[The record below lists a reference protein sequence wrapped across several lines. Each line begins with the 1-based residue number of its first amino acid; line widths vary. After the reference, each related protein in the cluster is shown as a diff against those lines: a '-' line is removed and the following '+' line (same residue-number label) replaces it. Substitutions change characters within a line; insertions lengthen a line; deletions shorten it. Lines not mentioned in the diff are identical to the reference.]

1 MIYLDYTEATPVMY
15 EVLES
20 FNKVTKEF
28 IASSNAL
35 HLYGL
40 KSKSLLDNATKQI
53 CELLNIA
60 LDELNYT
67 SGSLE
72 ANNIAIKGIANKY
85 KNHGKHIL
93 VSRLEH
99 NSIYE
104 ILNSLKSHG
113 FEIEYLEHEQN
124 GLVSFD
130 DLKNKVRKDTILVI
144 VSALNEDL
152 GIRQPLKTIRQIIKK
167 ENSDT
172 ILHSDM
178 SQAIGKVNVNLHDA
192 DSAAISAHKLYAPQG
207 IGILYLNNNLKLES
221 LIDDPKE
228 LPLPLIVAM
237 SKALRIALADI
248 SRKEEHIKKLNNR
261 LTNEILKLN
270 NIVSNNT
277 LYSIPH
283 IINLSIK
290 DIKPEIIVKALSDKE
305 IYIGYKDDI
314 NDSIMALY
322 HDENRARSSIR
333 ISISHI
339 TTIDE
344 IDRFI
349 NNFYNVY
356 EDLVNKE

>member
-1 MIYLDYTEATPVMY
+1 MIYLDYTETTPVMY

-28 IASSNAL
+28 IASPNAL
-35 HLYGL
+35 HTYGL

-53 CELLNIA
+53 CELLNISEE
-60 LDELNYT
+60 ELTYT

-72 ANNIAIKGIANKY
+72 ANNIAIKGITDKY

-93 VSRLEH
+93 VSRLE
-99 NSIYE
+99 NSSIYE
-104 ILNSLKSHG
+104 ILNYLKNHG
-113 FEIEYLEHEQN
+113 FEIEYLDHETN

-144 VSALNEDL
+144 INALNEDL
-152 GIRQPLKTIRQIIKK
+152 GIRQPLKTLRQIIKK
-167 ENSDT
+167 ENPDT
-172 ILHSDM
+172 FLHVDM
-178 SQAIGKVNVNLHDA
+178 SQAIGKVNVNLHDV
-192 DSAAISAHKLYAPQG
+192 DSAAISAHKFYAPKG
-207 IGILYLNNNLKLES
+207 IGILYLNNNLKLEP
-221 LIDDPKE
+221 LIDGTKE

-237 SKALRIALADI
+237 SKALRIALTDI
-248 SRKEEHIKKLNNR
+248 SRKEEHIKKLNSR
-261 LTNEILKLN
+261 LITEILKID

-290 DIKPEIIVKALSDKE
+290 NINPEALIKALSEKE
-305 IYIGYKDDI
+305 IYISYKEGI
-314 NDSIMALY
+314 NDSVMALY
-322 HDENRARSSIR
+322 HDENRARSSFR
-333 ISISHI
+333 ISVSHI

-356 EDLVNKE
+356 EDLVNKK